1 MSETQKRSRDLRIVI
16 LDTSNPDE
24 MTGGQSVFIRN
35 LLPRLEGNVRV
46 VGATGGPE
54 ALGAWQRRSLHGVPY
69 EFMPVARMGA
79 PGRPPRIPLRLASLV
94 GVARFRRAIL
104 RAGDVMYVQSPEMGL
119 PLTFGASRKPIV
131 FHVHGAANPLVASRY
146 AWARNAFL
154 RRAYSRLQSRVINA
168 SRLVFSV
175 DEAGLQ
181 LGRGKLVQGSQTRLE
196 LVPICVDMALFC
208 PGDKDAA
215 RVSHGLAAS
224 DKVVVF
230 VGRLEQAKGV
240 VELVEALALLGQHSR
255 SIRLVVIGDGSQRD
269 VMAEKARRAGVLDQ
283 IVFAG
288 WVAHDQLPDWLR
300 ASDVLALPSAHEG
313 LPTAVLE
320 ALACGVPVVATPV
333 GDVRRLVHDGSN
345 GLLLDERTP
354 QALAQALDRVL
365 AAGWPPEEVARSVGD
380 YSAERIA
387 SLTSGLL
394 REAAASRAT
403 GTLGRSRSGTALRR
417 ARRRRR

>member
-1 MSETQKRSRDLRIVI
+1 LGPVSVAQEENGRLRIVV

-35 LLPRLEGNVRV
+35 LLPRLEGEVRV

-54 ALGAWQRRSLHGVPY
+54 ALGVWQTRSLHGVRY

-79 PGRPPRIPLRLASLV
+79 PGRAPRVPLRLASLV
-94 GVARFRRAIL
+94 GVVRFRRAIL

-119 PLTFGASRKPIV
+119 PLTFGAARKPIV

-146 AWARNAFL
+146 AWARNTIL
-154 RRAYSRLQSRVINA
+154 RQAYSRLQRRVINA
-168 SRLVFSV
+168 SRLVLSV

-181 LGRGKLVQGSQTRLE
+181 MCRGKLVRGSQTRLE
-196 LVPICVDMALFC
+196 LVPICVDMSLFC
-208 PGDKDAA
+208 AGDGEATRA
-215 RVSHGLAAS
+215 GHGLAAA

-240 VELVEALALLGQHSR
+240 VELVEALALLRDHSPPV
-255 SIRLVVIGDGSQRD
+255 RLVVIGDGSQRD
-269 VMAEKARRAGVLDQ
+269 LMEETARRSGVLDR

-288 WVAHDQLPDWLR
+288 WVAHDKLPAWLR

-313 LPTAVLE
+313 LPTAVIE

-333 GDVRRLVHDGSN
+333 GDVTRLVHDGEN
-345 GLLLDERTP
+345 GLILRERTP

-365 AAGWPPEEVARSVGD
+365 AAGWPTADVVASVGD

-387 SLTSGLL
+387 SLASGLL
-394 REAAASRAT
+394 REAAGSRAT
-403 GTLGRSRSGTALRR
+403 
-417 ARRRRR
+417 

>member
-1 MSETQKRSRDLRIVI
+1 LGPVSATQERGGRLRIVM

-35 LLPRLEGNVRV
+35 LLPRLEGDVRV

-54 ALGAWQRRSLHGVPY
+54 ALGVWQTRSLHGVPY
-69 EFMPVARMGA
+69 QFMPVARMGA
-79 PGRPPRIPLRLASLV
+79 PGRAPRVPLRLASFV

-119 PLTFGASRKPIV
+119 PLTLGVSRKPIV

-146 AWARNAFL
+146 AWARNTIL
-154 RRAYSRLQSRVINA
+154 RQAYSRLQRRVINA
-168 SRLVFSV
+168 ARLVLSV

-181 LGRGKLVQGSQTRLE
+181 LCRSKLVRGSRTRLE
-196 LVPICVDMALFC
+196 LVPICVDVALFC
-208 PGDKDAA
+208 AGDSEAA
-215 RVSHGLAAS
+215 RASHGLAAS

-240 VELVEALALLGQHSR
+240 VELVDALALLRDHTPLV
-255 SIRLVVIGDGSQRD
+255 RLVVIGDGSQRD
-269 VMAEKARRAGVLDQ
+269 LMDETARRSGVLDR

-288 WVAHDQLPDWLR
+288 WVAHDQLPTWLR
-300 ASDVLALPSAHEG
+300 TSDVLALPSAHEG
-313 LPTAVLE
+313 LPTAVIE

-333 GDVRRLVHDGSN
+333 GDVPRLVHDGKN
-345 GLLLDERTP
+345 GLILRERTP

-365 AAGWPPEEVARSVGD
+365 AAGWPAAYVAASVSD

-387 SLTSGLL
+387 SLVSGLL
-394 REAAASRAT
+394 REAAGFPT
-403 GTLGRSRSGTALRR
+403 T
-417 ARRRRR
+417 